1 MNKKMRNAE
10 IAMAALATVGK
21 YGLQKTTM
29 SDIAQAAGISRQSL
43 YNVYPNKEELLR
55 AAVKY
60 FMHADLQMVKDAWK
74 DLEGAEAKLDA
85 YFSMG
90 PLRWYDQLK
99 DMPNVN
105 ELLEG
110 MNAIVEPS
118 LKDGHLNWIEL
129 LAGLLSEQID
139 TEQAQVVADLV
150 FFSAK
155 NAKYSASSRAQLE
168 KRLGVLKEMVLA
180 TYFQ

>member
-1 MNKKMRNAE
+1 MRNAE

-60 FMHADLQMVKDAWK
+60 FMDADLQMVKEAWK
-74 DLEGAEAKLDA
+74 DLDGAEAKLDA

-90 PLRWYDQLK
+90 PLRWYDQLT

-110 MNAIVEPS
+110 MSAIVEPS

-129 LAGLLSEQID
+129 LADLLGEKID
-139 TEQAQVVADLV
+139 ADQAHEVADLV

-155 NAKYSASSRAQLE
+155 NAKFSAASRAQLE
-168 KRLGVLKEMVLA
+168 RRLDLLKEMVLT
-180 TYFQ
+180 TYFR

>member
-1 MNKKMRNAE
+1 MRNAE

-43 YNVYPNKEELLR
+43 YNAYSNKEELMR
-55 AAVKY
+55 AAVQH
-60 FMHADLQMVKDAWK
+60 FMDADLQMVKDAWN
-74 DLEGAEAKLDA
+74 DMEGAESKLDA
-85 YFSMG
+85 YFNMG

-110 MNAIVEPS
+110 MSAIVEPS
-118 LKDGHLNWIEL
+118 LKDGHVNWIEL
-129 LAGLLSEQID
+129 LADLLSEQID
-139 TEQAQVVADLV
+139 REQAREVADLV

-155 NAKYSASSRAQLE
+155 NAKYSAANREQLE
-168 KRLGVLKEMVLA
+168 RRLNLLKEMVLT
-180 TYFQ
+180 TYLR